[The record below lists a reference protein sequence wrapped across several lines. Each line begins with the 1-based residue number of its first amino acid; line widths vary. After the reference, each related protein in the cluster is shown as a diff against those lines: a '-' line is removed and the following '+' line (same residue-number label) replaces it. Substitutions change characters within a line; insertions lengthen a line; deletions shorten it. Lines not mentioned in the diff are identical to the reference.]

1 MHCGAKSALGQRFLH
16 GREITG
22 IDEFRQV
29 IPLTSYEDYADVL
42 LQKRG
47 DVLPDEPIIWIQTT
61 WEGGRHPIKVAP
73 YTKSMLDT
81 YRNNILACMIL
92 STTEEKGVFDVR
104 AYDTF
109 LYGLAPLPYATGL
122 FPLAL
127 NDEIS
132 IQFLPPV
139 KEAVAMS
146 FGERNVKGF
155 KMGLSK
161 GIDFFFVWGAL
172 LIC

>member
-1 MHCGAKSALGQRFLH
+1 MKFEQKLKKLTQEEIWQEYCGFLDLSIEEYMQIQNRLMQEQIALWGKSALGQRFLH

-109 LYGLAPLPYATGL
+109 LYGLAPLPYA
-122 FPLAL
+122 
-127 NDEIS
+127 DR
-132 IQFLPPV
+132 
-139 KEAVAMS
+139 AVS
-146 FGERNVKGF
+146 PCLE
-155 KMGLSK
+155 
-161 GIDFFFVWGAL
+161 
-172 LIC
+172 